1 MEDKKFLKQART
13 LFNSLKIDPSSV
25 LFSEERID
33 DRLLKK
39 LKKSRYLKDFQ
50 LLKLIKTS

>member
-1 MEDKKFLKQART
+1 MEDKKLLKEART

-33 DRLLKK
+33 NRLLQKLKK
-39 LKKSRYLKDFQ
+39 LKY
-50 LLKLIKTS
+50 